1 MSTAETETDS
11 VLDLAVSD
19 SMRFI
24 VSIQWQDFQEI
35 RHGEEER
42 KMEQA
47 KKDGGSMG
55 GERER
60 IKERD
65 RDRRR
70 RRSGRRGAHTC
81 SPHRFPGNT
90 ANRLLAHKRKSQ
102 RDGWKKLCQQIQTCL
117 GPLRW

>member
-1 MSTAETETDS
+1 
-11 VLDLAVSD
+11 
-19 SMRFI
+19 MRFN

-65 RDRRR
+65 SDRRR
-70 RRSGRRGAHTC
+70 RRRGEEGSAH
-81 SPHRFPGNT
+81 
-90 ANRLLAHKRKSQ
+90 LLSTQ
-102 RDGWKKLCQQIQTCL
+102 VPWEYS
-117 GPLRW
+117 

>member
-1 MSTAETETDS
+1 M
-11 VLDLAVSD
+11 
-19 SMRFI
+19 
-24 VSIQWQDFQEI
+24 SIQWQDFQEI

-70 RRSGRRGAHTC
+70 RRRGGGGERTLVLHTG
-81 SPHRFPGNT
+81 SLGI
-90 ANRLLAHKRKSQ
+90 RLT
-102 RDGWKKLCQQIQTCL
+102 DC
-117 GPLRW
+117 